1 MKGSSLQENEL
12 LPHLFRT
19 EYRKIVAVLARHYGL
34 EQLSIAEDVASDTF
48 LTASETWGLKGLP
61 ENPVAWLYTVAKN
74 KSRDQLRRM
83 AVFDKKLRPAL
94 KTETTSYPETD
105 IDLSEQNI
113 RDSQL
118 QTMFALCDPILPLES
133 QVALTLRILCGF
145 GIDEIADAFLTNRE
159 TISKRLTRGK
169 EKLRSANIRIGL
181 PATGEIK
188 QRIDAVLTSLYLL
201 FNEGYYSSSRDNVL
215 RKDFC
220 LEAMRL
226 TGLLA
231 ENEQT
236 ALPHVDALLALMCY
250 HASRFDARTTEKG
263 EIIRY
268 DEQDIALWND
278 ELISTGHYYLNKA
291 SRGKELSRYHL
302 EAGIAYWHTIKNDS
316 TEKWESILQLY
327 NQLLCLNYS
336 PLGALNRTYALSKI
350 EGKRAA
356 IEEAEKLGLT
366 KNHLYHVL
374 LGYLYENIDNQKA
387 KAHLNEALF
396 LANTE
401 TEKNGIRRELTKLA

>member
-1 MKGSSLQENEL
+1 MQENEL
-12 LPHLFRT
+12 LPHLFRN
-19 EYRKIVAVLARHYGL
+19 EYRKIVAVLARYYGL
-34 EQLSIAEDVASDTF
+34 EQLTIAEDIASETF
-48 LTASETWGLKGLP
+48 LTAAETWGLKGLP

-83 AVFDKKLRPAL
+83 TVFEEKIRPAL
-94 KTETTSYPETD
+94 KTETSSLPEID

-113 RDSQL
+113 KDSQL
-118 QTMFALCDPILPLES
+118 KMMFALCDPILPLES

-159 TISKRLTRGK
+159 TINKRLSRGK
-169 EKLRSANIRIGL
+169 EKLRTANIKVRL
-181 PATGEIK
+181 PATNEIN
-188 QRIDAVLTSLYLL
+188 QRIEAVLTSLYLL

-226 TGLLA
+226 TGLLS

-236 ALPHVDALLALMCY
+236 GLPMVDALFALMCF
-250 HASRFDARTTEKG
+250 HASRFDARTDENG

-268 DEQDIALWND
+268 DEQNIELWND
-278 ELISTGHYYLNKA
+278 DLISTGQYYLNRA

-316 TEKWESILQLY
+316 TEKWENILQLY
-327 NQLLCLNYS
+327 NQLLCMSYS
-336 PLGALNRTYALSKI
+336 PVGALNRTYALSKI
-350 EGKRAA
+350 KGKQTA
-356 IEEAEKLGLT
+356 IAEAEKLGLT
-366 KNHLYHVL
+366 KNHHYHIL
-374 LGYLYENIDNQKA
+374 LGYLYKDIDNQKA
-387 KAHLNEALF
+387 KFHLNQALA

-401 TEKNGIRRELTKLA
+401 TEKRGILKDLEKI

>member
-1 MKGSSLQENEL
+1 MKGSSMQEKEL

-19 EYRKIVAVLARHYGL
+19 EYRKIVAVLARYYGL
-34 EQLSIAEDVASDTF
+34 EQLSIAEDIASDTF

-83 AVFDKKLRPAL
+83 ALFDKKLKPVL

-181 PATGEIK
+181 PDAGEIK
-188 QRIDAVLTSLYLL
+188 LRIDAVLTSLYLL
-201 FNEGYYSSSRDNVL
+201 FNEGYYSSSRDHVL

-231 ENEQT
+231 EYEQT

-268 DEQDIALWND
+268 DEQDIALWNS

-316 TEKWESILQLY
+316 TEKWESILQFY

-336 PLGALNRTYALSKI
+336 TLGALNRTYALSKI
-350 EGKRAA
+350 EGNRVA
-356 IEEAEKLGLT
+356 IAEAEKLGLV

-387 KAHLNEALF
+387 KAHLNDALF

-401 TEKNGIRRELTKLA
+401 TEKNGIRRELMKLE

>member
-1 MKGSSLQENEL
+1 MQEKEL

-19 EYRKIVAVLARHYGL
+19 EYRKIIAVLARHYGF
-34 EQLSIAEDVASDTF
+34 EQLSIAEDIASDTF
-48 LTASETWGLKGLP
+48 LTAAETWGIKGLP

-83 AVFDKKLRPAL
+83 AVFQKKLQPAL
-94 KTETTSYPETD
+94 KAESASEPETD

-113 RDSQL
+113 KDSQL
-118 QTMFALCDPILPLES
+118 QMMFALCNPILPLES

-145 GIDEIADAFLTNRE
+145 GIEEIADAFLTNRE
-159 TISKRLTRGK
+159 TINKRLSRGK
-169 EKLRSANIRIGL
+169 EKLRNAGIEIRL
-181 PATGEIK
+181 PAAGEIN

-201 FNEGYYSSSRDNVL
+201 FNEGYYSSSRDHVL

-226 TGLLA
+226 TGLMS

-236 ALPHVDALLALMCY
+236 DLPRVDALLALMCF
-250 HASRFDARTTEKG
+250 HASRFDARTDDKG

-268 DEQDIALWND
+268 DEQDIELWND
-278 ELISTGHYYLNKA
+278 ELISTGHFYLNKA

-316 TEKWESILQLY
+316 AEKWENILQLY
-327 NQLLCLNYS
+327 NQLLCVLYS
-336 PLGALNRTYALSKI
+336 PVSALNRTYALSKI
-350 EGKRAA
+350 KGKPAA
-356 IEEAEKLGLT
+356 IIEAEKLGLT

-374 LGYLYENIDNQKA
+374 LGYLYEGIDNA
-387 KAHLNEALF
+387 KAVGHLNEALA

-401 TEKNGIRRELTKLA
+401 TEKNGIRKELGKYGSMEV

>member
-1 MKGSSLQENEL
+1 MQEKEL
-12 LPHLFRT
+12 LPHLFRN
-19 EYRKIVAVLARHYGL
+19 EYRKIVSVLARYYGL
-34 EQLSIAEDVASDTF
+34 EKLSIAEDVASDTF
-48 LTASETWGLKGLP
+48 LVAAETWGLKGLP
-61 ENPVAWLYTVAKN
+61 ENPVAWLYTVARN

-83 AVFDKKLRPAL
+83 TLFQEKIRPVL
-94 KTETTSYPETD
+94 ETETSSLPETD

-118 QTMFALCDPILPLES
+118 QMMFALCNPILPLES

-159 TISKRLTRGK
+159 TINKRLSRGK
-169 EKLRSANIRIGL
+169 EKLRTANVKIRL
-181 PATGEIK
+181 PASGEIN

-226 TGLLA
+226 TSLLC

-236 ALPHVDALLALMCY
+236 GLPRVDALFALMCF
-250 HASRFDARTTEKG
+250 HASRFDARTDENG

-268 DEQDIALWND
+268 DEQNIELWND

-291 SRGKELSRYHL
+291 SRGKVLSRYHL
-302 EAGIAYWHTIKNDS
+302 EAGIAYWHTIKTDS
-316 TEKWESILQLY
+316 EEKWENILQLY
-327 NQLLCLNYS
+327 NQLLCLSYS
-336 PLGALNRTYALSKI
+336 PVSALNRTYALSKI
-350 EGKRAA
+350 KGKRTA
-356 IEEAEKLGLT
+356 IVEAEKLGLT

-374 LGYLYENIDNQKA
+374 LGNLYRDIDNQKA
-387 KAHLNEALF
+387 KTHLGQALA

-401 TEKNGIRRELTKLA
+401 TEKRGILKEMEKLGQE